1 MPSVAP
7 PRFREPTPR
16 ARSDVDR
23 ETRARERD
31 DENYVRRDA
40 RAVEGET
47 RARER
52 WDAFERARGVR
63 TGDGGGGDDAG
74 RGVRAR
80 DDRERGD
87 GDGGAGDDLDRWI
100 ARRVGGRRRR
110 ASDGRDL
117 WVVETRAD
125 GDADVSRG
133 TKRGDGR
140 EDAGRWRVAG

>member
-1 MPSVAP
+1 MFVAM
-7 PRFREPTPR
+7 R
-16 ARSDVDR
+16 ARS
-23 ETRARERD
+23 RARR
-31 DENYVRRDA
+31 A
-40 RAVEGET
+40 RASDGT
-47 RARER
+47 RSNAH
-52 WDAFERARGVR
+52 AVSALV
-63 TGDGGGGDDAG
+63 TGA
-74 RGVRAR
+74 VVTTLVVACAR